1 MRIVIAGGSGF
12 LGTALTTRLL
22 ADGHDVVVLTRGGHG
37 AIGPPGTRSN
47 GPHSVRSNTP
57 APKFA
62 VWQPDGS
69 AGSLAREIDGA
80 DAIVNLAGAAI
91 EDKRWTPARKKL
103 LEESRVQSTR
113 SLVAAVGAASRRP
126 AVFIQGSAIGYYGA
140 HEAGPVFDETSLPG
154 DDFLA
159 RLSLAW
165 ERAAAPVHDLG
176 CRLVIVRTGIVLAK
190 HDGALAKMSMPF
202 KLFAGGPVGSGRQ
215 YLSWIHLDDWVAV
228 IVWALTNPAVMGP
241 INATAPEPVPN
252 RQFASALGRAMHR
265 PSWAPVPGFVLRT
278 IFGEMADIMLMRGQ
292 RVIPTRA
299 GELGF
304 TFKFERLD
312 DALTAIYSRSR
323 DT

>member
-37 AIGPPGTRSN
+37 APN
-47 GPHSVRSNTP
+47 FVE
-57 APKFA
+57 
-62 VWQPDGS
+62 WQPDGS
-69 AGSLAREIDGA
+69 AGSLTRHVDGA

-215 YLSWIHLDDWVAV
+215 YLSWIHLDDWVAA

-252 RQFASALGRAMHR
+252 RQFAAALGRAMHR

-278 IFGEMADIMLMRGQ
+278 IFGEMADTMLMRGQ
-292 RVIPTRA
+292 RVIPARA
-299 GELGF
+299 RELGF

-312 DALTAIYSRSR
+312 DALTAIYNRSR